1 MPTDT
6 NTKRINYFENKNK
19 SNQNDSASESN
30 INTITIKTK
39 EKKQTQKERQRWADA
54 IGTHA
59 GYKTNS
65 QHKQGQENV
74 DQSKLRNKRLKH
86 FDNQLKDLSQSNQP
100 SQQHENRVNLTIDK
114 TNQDNL
120 NQSQLRNHRLNHFVN
135 KFQENSQTVAGLSK
149 NNQSSQQHENKV
161 KKSCFQSGV
170 KKTNKGHESF
180 RTVETTRGNNIITAI
195 IWTVFCC

>member
-1 MPTDT
+1 MKLECIVTLTRMKRKKIKGLWNMYTELLDQLVKNQKNSTKQNETGNKIGGEIFLPTDT

-19 SNQNDSASESN
+19 SNQNDGASESN
-30 INTITIKTK
+30 INTIPIKTK

-120 NQSQLRNHRLNHFVN
+120 N
-135 KFQENSQTVAGLSK
+135 
-149 NNQSSQQHENKV
+149 
-161 KKSCFQSGV
+161 
-170 KKTNKGHESF
+170 
-180 RTVETTRGNNIITAI
+180 
-195 IWTVFCC
+195 